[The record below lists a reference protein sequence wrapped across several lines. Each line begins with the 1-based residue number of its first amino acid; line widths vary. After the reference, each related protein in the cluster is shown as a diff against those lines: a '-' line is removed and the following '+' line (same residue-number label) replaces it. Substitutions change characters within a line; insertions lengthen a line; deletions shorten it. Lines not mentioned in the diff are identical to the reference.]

1 MACLPLG
8 AIGRAGRGTVNWFNF
23 FFWKKK
29 SPDKTAPLK
38 PNFAKKVWKFFILW
52 EKKFQILRQKKG
64 WMEFKSFLKNSKQ
77 NLPQKRWHRMNLSLF
92 WLNFALDLQK
102 KLSFF
107 HIRKK
112 KGIFGFE
119 KNSKFLFCGERFHLQ
134 LSNSNAGTS
143 KYQIQQ
149 LCSKK
154 NIVLSHFVYFPAISI
169 SFSAYS

>member
-1 MACLPLG
+1 
-8 AIGRAGRGTVNWFNF
+8 
-23 FFWKKK
+23 
-29 SPDKTAPLK
+29 
-38 PNFAKKVWKFFILW
+38 
-52 EKKFQILRQKKG
+52 
-64 WMEFKSFLKNSKQ
+64 
-77 NLPQKRWHRMNLSLF
+77 MNLSLF

-134 LSNSNAGTS
+134 LSNSNDGAS

-154 NIVLSHFVYFPAISI
+154 KKIPHFVYFPVILI